1 MPNHVINVLRFKN
14 LTKAKIKILKEN
26 LTTIQ
31 ENEMLF
37 DFNKII
43 KEPESLNLI
52 SGSLEDYAIEYVE
65 FKEHNLHLEEKDK
78 LEEQNK
84 NFIKTLTEEP
94 IFEDYCKIYKKYN
107 INNLYDLGKLY
118 LENKKRYGATTW
130 YNWSTENWGTK
141 WNAYDQMIK
150 EGKTYIEF
158 IFSTAWA
165 MPMPI
170 YKELE
175 KLGLNF
181 EVKYADED
189 CGNNCGILKY
199 INGEEEYINMEGN
212 IRWCTNLWKIK

>member
-1 MPNHVINVLRFKN
+1 MPNHVINVLKFKN
-14 LTKAKIKILKEN
+14 LTKPQIKILKEN
-26 LTTIQ
+26 LTTIE

-43 KEPESLNLI
+43 KRPESLSLV

-65 FKEHNLHLEEKDK
+65 LKEYNLHLDEKDK

-84 NFIKTLTEEP
+84 KFVESLTKKQ
-94 IFEDYCKIYKKYN
+94 IFEDYSETYKKYN

-118 LENKKRYGATTW
+118 LENEKKYGTKTW
-130 YNWSTENWGTK
+130 YDWSIENWGTK

-150 EGKTYIEF
+150 EGKTYIKF
-158 IFSTAWA
+158 IFRTAWS

-170 YKELE
+170 YKKLE
-175 KLGLNF
+175 KLGLDF

-189 CGNNCGILKY
+189 YGSNCEILKY
-199 INGEEEYINMEGN
+199 INGEEEYISMEGN
-212 IRWCTNLWKIK
+212 NRWCKNLWEIK